1 MPYCTIMHYWSLD
14 MGLLPSCSIAI
25 YMIIYVDTR
34 WYPNVL
40 IVLYA
45 LLIVPPCGWLLWVAG
60 CHLLVYSLL
69 LRYWSVQVPSAGFS
83 LSVSLS
89 LSLFV
94 RACLT
99 YFAWKSYPW
108 KLSTF
113 VYLPVLHWHHS
124 FGSLKSSPNL
134 AVIFSQNSWSYCKW
148 WPNTLLV
155 FACAFHVLP
164 ITQSKPESHRI
175 THWDLVN
182 KWMSSAHRSSLD
194 IDLDGSLRAELHHA
208 RDLHIA
214 FFWPSDFTGHGI
226 LRLRMLKTIWKPAS
240 KIFKISSKEK
250 STAVENCVRA
260 WRAWILFAKW
270 PKSPGCWRKWL
281 MCARDPRGE
290 FILAT
295 PLEWAKPE
303 LSLIHRCVSASA
315 HFLSIYSVVGCCWS
329 CNKWDLWC
337 KVPSTCKILQKHV
350 ENCIPSCK
358 LP

>member
-25 YMIIYVDTR
+25 YMIIYMWIPDDIRMSWLSCMLFSLCPLVGG
-34 WYPNVL
+34 
-40 IVLYA
+40 
-45 LLIVPPCGWLLWVAG
+45 CSGWLAAI
-60 CHLLVYSLL
+60 C
-69 LRYWSVQVPSAGFS
+69 WSTVCFCVIDQSRFRLQG
-83 LSVSLS
+83 SVSLS
-89 LSLFV
+89 RSLFV

-108 KLSTF
+108 KLPTF

-134 AVIFSQNSWSYCKW
+134 AVICSQNSWSYCKW

-240 KIFKISSKEK
+240 KIFKISSKDK

-303 LSLIHRCVSASA
+303 LNLIHRCVSASA